1 MKFSERVLHFFFHT
15 VILLLYFSPSFVSAQ
30 DVTNSD
36 DSKKS
41 FSHTSGTVLAPVYGP
56 LAEQIVMEY
65 NLADKEGIGID
76 IGGGPGDLVV
86 ELCKR
91 TTRMH
96 WINADINPKSFP
108 HLSKIAAEADMGHRI
123 SMMFADAQELPFRD
137 DYADIVVSRGSFHFW
152 DDKLKAFSEI
162 YRVLKPGGVA
172 YIGRGFSD
180 NLPVDIARKIRRA
193 QEERGNFPKYDVAE
207 TARNLEHIMKSL
219 EIKEYSIRI
228 PRPPGSEGV
237 NYGVWVEFHKPEAE

>member
-1 MKFSERVLHFFFHT
+1 MKFSEWVIHFFFHT
-15 VILLLYFSPSFVSAQ
+15 VVLLLYFSPPFVSAQ

-36 DSKKS
+36 DSKQG
-41 FSHTSGTVLAPVYGP
+41 FSRTSGTVLAPVYGP
-56 LAEQIVMEY
+56 RAEQIVMEY

-76 IGGGPGDLVV
+76 LGGGSGNLVV
-86 ELCKR
+86 ELSKL

-96 WINADINPKSFP
+96 WINADINPASFP
-108 HLSKIAAEADMGHRI
+108 HLSKIAAEADVGHRI

-137 DYADIVVSRGSFHFW
+137 DYADIIVSRGSFHLW

-180 NLPVDIARKIRRA
+180 NLPVDIACKIRGA
-193 QEERGNFPKYDVAE
+193 QEERGNFPKYDVVE

-237 NYGVWVEFHKPEAE
+237 NYGVWVEFHKPETE